1 MILEWWMSK
10 NEGWCLNDEWVRMKD
25 DAWMMNEEYIIFE
38 K

>member
-1 MILEWWMSK
+1 MSK
-10 NEGWCLNDEWVRMKD
+10 NEGWYLNDEWVRMKD